1 MNSAEAGSLSS
12 VAKSRGLKI
21 AEPLCKA
28 LTFTPIIELLDATC
42 RGNNMDIREPEI
54 DRDDIL
60 ILNDDHFNTD
70 NVCIVTGSGTGIG
83 RATAIAAAA
92 NNLMTVGLDIN
103 EEEGMRTQTM
113 ARDMGG
119 QMIFV
124 KTDLCRDEAI
134 EHAVAEAAKLG
145 TIKYVAN
152 IAGIQHI
159 DPIENFPMEKYD
171 YMLNLML
178 RTPFYLSKLT
188 IPHMQKSDDGTGA
201 IGNMA
206 SVHAHISTLN
216 KPVYNITKFGLRA
229 LTQSIAAEG
238 GGKIRSFTVST
249 GFVKTA
255 LTLNQIPA
263 QAEQRGI
270 TPEAVVR
277 DVMLGFSRVKEMM
290 SPIEVGNLFIFGFSR
305 FAKYLVGGDLLFD
318 GGMVRTYAQRK
329 IEAS

>member
-1 MNSAEAGSLSS
+1 
-12 VAKSRGLKI
+12 
-21 AEPLCKA
+21 
-28 LTFTPIIELLDATC
+28 
-42 RGNNMDIREPEI
+42 MDIREPEI
-54 DRDDIL
+54 KRKDIMILEDD
-60 ILNDDHFNTD
+60 NFNTR

-92 NNLMTVGLDIN
+92 NNLMTVGLDVN
-103 EEEGMRTQTM
+103 ETEGTKTQKM
-113 ARDMGG
+113 AREMGG

-124 KTDLCRDEAI
+124 KTDLCRDADI
-134 EHAVAEAAKLG
+134 EHAVSEAAKLG
-145 TIKYVAN
+145 SIKFVAN

-159 DPIENFPMEKYD
+159 DSVDNFPMEKYD
-171 YMLNLML
+171 YMQKLML
-178 RTPFYLSKLT
+178 RAPFYLSKLS
-188 IPHMQKSDDGTGA
+188 IPHIRKSSDGVGA

-238 GGKIRSFTVST
+238 EGKIRSFTVST

-270 TPEAVVR
+270 SPEEVVR
-277 DVMLGFSRVKEMM
+277 EVMMGFSRIKEMM
-290 SPIEVGNLFIFGFSR
+290 SPIEVANLFVFGFSR
-305 FAKYLVGGDLLFD
+305 FAKYLIGGDLLFD
-318 GGMVRTYAQRK
+318 GGMVRTYAQKK
-329 IEAS
+329 IE